1 MARVTIED
9 CLEHVSDHFA
19 LIHLA
24 AKRFRQL
31 QQNAISAISAVESKN
46 KPAVTAL
53 REIASGQVRFREDL
67 AEHMRVQIE
76 INKLKA
82 HSSGNSDAGDLD

>member
-9 CLEHVSDHFA
+9 CLDHVSDHFA

-31 QQNAISAISAVESKN
+31 QQKSVPLVESKN

-53 REIASGQVRFREDL
+53 REIATGQVRFREDL
-67 AEHMRVQIE
+67 AAHMAAQIE

-82 HSSGNSDAGDLD
+82 YSSENGDAGDLD

>member
-31 QQNAISAISAVESKN
+31 QQNAAPAVESKN

-76 INKLKA
+76 LNKLKA

>member
-31 QQNAISAISAVESKN
+31 QQNAVPVVESKN

-53 REIASGQVRFREDL
+53 REIAVGQVRFREDL
-67 AEHMRVQIE
+67 AAHMSQQIE
-76 INKLKA
+76 QNKLKA
-82 HSSGNSDAGDLD
+82 YAAGNSDAGDLD